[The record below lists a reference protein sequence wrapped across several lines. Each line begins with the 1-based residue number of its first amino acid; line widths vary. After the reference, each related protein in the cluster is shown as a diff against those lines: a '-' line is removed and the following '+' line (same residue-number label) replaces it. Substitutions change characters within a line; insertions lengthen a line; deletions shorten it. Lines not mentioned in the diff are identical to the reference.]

1 MIINPFIAKN
11 IDITISRKSIKKPL
25 REGQGEMGHIS
36 QGGINLI

>member
-11 IDITISRKSIKKPL
+11 IDITISRKYKKAP
-25 REGQGEMGHIS
+25 QGGARRNGSIS